1 MSFNILGIGT
11 AVPGHPVAQDIA
23 ARWALALYN
32 DGQDRGR
39 LLKTL
44 YRRAGVRYR
53 HSVLLDSSEPDETR
67 WKQFYPPAA
76 HHGDRGPTTR
86 QRMERFDAEAG
97 PLATVAARRALLD
110 ATVPA
115 GDITHLITVS
125 CTGFA
130 APGVD
135 MELIDTLGL
144 CPGVARTHVG
154 FMGCHGALNALRT
167 AGAFT
172 TEDPEACVLVCSVEL
187 CTLHQQY
194 EWSPDNVVS
203 NALFADGSAA
213 VVGCGDSTRMSPDSS
228 LGIRATG
235 SVKVPES
242 SESMTWNI
250 GNHGFEMSLSAQVP
264 EVIRDRLSA
273 WFTEWLSLEGMSID
287 RIGSW
292 AIHPGGPRIL
302 SACAEALGLDAV
314 DIGPSTGVLEDYGNM
329 SSPTILFIVE
339 RLRRRRAPPPW
350 VLLGFGPGLAIEA
363 MLLGPVSPA
372 FVTGF
377 RREESETPSE
387 QGARPEGTGGVLDG
401 TSRSPTKRNAALA
414 DGSGAVADNS

>member
-11 AVPGHPVAQDIA
+11 AVPGEPIAQDIA
-23 ARWALALYN
+23 ARWALELYN
-32 DGQDRGR
+32 DGQDRRR
-39 LLKTL
+39 LLPTL

-76 HHGDRGPTTR
+76 HPGDRGPTTR

-97 PLATVAARRALLD
+97 PLAAVAARRALTE
-110 ATVPA
+110 AAVPA
-115 GDITHLITVS
+115 GEVTHLVTVS

-144 CPGVARTHVG
+144 SPGVARTHVG
-154 FMGCHGALNALRT
+154 FMGCHAALNALRT

-172 TEDPEACVLVCSVEL
+172 AGDPDACVLVCSVEL

-203 NALFADGSAA
+203 NALFADGAAA
-213 VVGCGDSTRMSPDSS
+213 VVGCGDSMPKSPDSS
-228 LGIRATG
+228 LVVRATG
-235 SVKVPES
+235 STKLPEC
-242 SESMTWNI
+242 SELMTWNI

-264 EVIRDRLSA
+264 DVIRDRLSA
-273 WFTEWLSLEGMSID
+273 WLTEWLSLEELSID
-287 RIGSW
+287 RVGSW

-302 SACAEALGLDAV
+302 SACAEALGLEAADMN
-314 DIGPSTGVLEDYGNM
+314 PSRGVLEDFGNM

-339 RLRRRRAPPPW
+339 RLCRGAAPAPW

-363 MLLGPVSPA
+363 MLLGPVS
-372 FVTGF
+372 GK
-377 RREESETPSE
+377 S
-387 QGARPEGTGGVLDG
+387 
-401 TSRSPTKRNAALA
+401 
-414 DGSGAVADNS
+414 